1 MNNRYFPAI
10 ATAAAA
16 VVIVVLLFVCRL
28 TFDRSTLPVPPRPVT
43 ELLVDE
49 EFVDL
54 LSTPLHAP
62 SDPSAAYAPEPTDA
76 ESRAAEASGSDLR
89 DEGRPAPANTDVAAA
104 SSSPVQRQQRPPQPA
119 GPSQEEIER
128 ENARRRARQG
138 MADAFNPAPGTDNT
152 TNHGTTPGNSGN
164 PSGTVSDSNGTGSGT
179 VGGGWV
185 MPAYHRIPSPDTGSI
200 VIEAIVNREG
210 RAAEVYQIGGK
221 APAAA
226 NTALVERCIAEVR
239 SRRFTRGDNN
249 PPERA
254 VATITYN
261 FR

>member
-1 MNNRYFPAI
+1 MNKYLPAI
-10 ATAAAA
+10 ATVLTALL
-16 VVIVVLLFVCRL
+16 IVVLLLVCRL
-28 TFDRSTLPVPPRPVT
+28 SFDRATLPVPPRPMT

-54 LSTPLHAP
+54 LQTPLHVP
-62 SDPSAAYAPEPTDA
+62 SDPSAAYTPEARDA
-76 ESRAAEASGSDLR
+76 ASTALPAAGSDLR
-89 DEGRPAPANTDVAAA
+89 DEGMAAPANTDVTATAP
-104 SSSPVQRQQRPPQPA
+104 SPVQRQQRPPQPTD
-119 GPSQEEIER
+119 PSQEEIER

-138 MADAFNPAPGTDNT
+138 MADAFTPAPGSDNT
-152 TNHGTTPGNSGN
+152 TNSGTAPGSSGN

-185 MPAYHRIPSPDTGSI
+185 MPSYRRIPSPDTGSI
-200 VIEAIVNREG
+200 IIEAIVNREG

-226 NTALVERCIAEVR
+226 NPSLVERCIAEVR
-239 SRRFTRGDNN
+239 SRRFTRNDDNA
-249 PPERA
+249 PERA
-254 VATITYN
+254 VATITYS